1 MTSEVHTSIGTLAT
15 PQTVVLDN
23 PVALPLGRVRVVVE
37 DLPKTPPERA
47 WLTILAE
54 IRQALQQSGYR
65 PRSREEIDAQ
75 LQAERDSW
83 DNA

>member
-1 MTSEVHTSIGTLAT
+1 MTSEVYTSVGTLAT
-15 PQTVVLDN
+15 PQTVVLDD

-37 DLPKTPPERA
+37 ALPETPPERA

-54 IRQALQQSGYR
+54 IRQTLRQSGYHS
-65 PRSREEIDAQ
+65 RSREEIDAQ